1 MEKTPKKE
9 ILSTAQSIVHWAA
22 YAYFVYLFGY
32 ASLFKVFQKQVMMKN
47 MEMLGFGKSWTLLI
61 GYGELLGVVGLLVGL
76 WYKPMKNAAVL
87 WLFPFA
93 IGALM
98 VHFAHNDY
106 LYFYGSLF
114 GCITSIL
121 LLITD
126 KRFKI
131 ML

>member
-1 MEKTPKKE
+1 MEKLPKKE
-9 ILSTAQSIVHWAA
+9 ILSSVQTVVHWAA

-32 ASLFKVFQKQVMMKN
+32 ASLFKVFQKQDMMKN

-61 GYGELLGVVGLLVGL
+61 GYGELLGVIGLLAVL
-76 WYKPMKNAAVL
+76 WHKPLKNASIL

-98 VHFAHNDY
+98 VHFAYNDY
-106 LYFYGSLF
+106 QYFYGALF

-126 KRFKI
+126 KRFKVV
-131 ML
+131 L